1 MMLNIINKSGTVWF
15 KESQLAA
22 GCRIREFYTSKNQQA
37 WGSFN
42 RLNFIIMSKIKKKN
56 EVKRISQLTV
66 INPTAA
72 GIDVSDKEMMVAYPI
87 NSEQLE
93 VRVFE
98 CYTRDLHSIA
108 KVLKEKGVTTVA
120 MESTGVYWVSLF
132 LLLQNYGF
140 EVFLVNAK
148 HVKNV
153 TGRKDD
159 ESDAEW
165 IQKLHSCGLLSA
177 SFQPDNMTRTLRSLV
192 RHRKNLV
199 QTSSTYLN
207 RMQKALELMNIKL
220 HTVISDI
227 NGKTGTLI
235 IEAILAGE
243 RNPEVLADMRDKRI
257 KANREEIIKSLEGYW
272 TTEHLFELKQC
283 YNLYCIHQQMI
294 NECDLEIEKQLI
306 DNIASKNGGV
316 MPVIPKEKRKPSG
329 KNRISF
335 NLTSYL
341 KTVSGIDVTKVVG
354 INELSALT
362 IMSEVGTDMTK
373 WKTEHHFTSWLGLA
387 PNTKI
392 SGGKVI
398 SSKVKKKKHYAGQAF
413 RIAANSL
420 YKSQS
425 PLGDHFRRLKAKA
438 GAGKAVIATARKL
451 AIIYYKMIKNKE
463 AFNPNALIEYQQK
476 YKQLKINLL
485 KKKLSLLEV
494 A

>member
-1 MMLNIINKSGTVWF
+1 
-15 KESQLAA
+15 
-22 GCRIREFYTSKNQQA
+22 
-37 WGSFN
+37 
-42 RLNFIIMSKIKKKN
+42 MSKIKTKK
-56 EVKRISQLTV
+56 EEIRKISKLAV
-66 INPTAA
+66 INPKAA
-72 GIDVSDKEMMVAYPI
+72 GIDISDKEMMVAYPI
-87 NSEQLE
+87 NPEELE
-93 VRVFE
+93 VRAFE
-98 CYTRDLHSIA
+98 CFTRDLHTIA
-108 KVLKEKGVTTVA
+108 KTLKVYGVNTIA

-132 LLLQNYGF
+132 LLLQDYGF

-165 IQKLHSCGLLSA
+165 IQKLHSCGLLSP

-220 HTVISDI
+220 HTIISDI

-235 IEAILAGE
+235 IEAILDGE
-243 RNPEVLADMRDKRI
+243 RNPETLAEMRDKRI
-257 KANREEIIKSLEGYW
+257 KASKEEIIKSLEGYW
-272 TTEHLFELKQC
+272 ATEHLFELKQC
-283 YNLYCIHQQMI
+283 YSLYCQHQQSI
-294 NECDLEIEKQLI
+294 KECDLEIEKQLI
-306 DNIASKNGGV
+306 AQIAQKNKDV
-316 MPVIPKEKRKPSG
+316 LPEIEKVKRKPSR

-341 KTVSGIDVTKVVG
+341 KEISGVNVTEIMG

-362 IMSEVGTDMTK
+362 IMAEVGLDMSK

-392 SGGKVI
+392 SGGKQI
-398 SSKVKKKKHYAGQAF
+398 SSRIGKKKHHAGQAF

-420 YKSQS
+420 YASKS
-425 PLGDHFRRLKAKA
+425 PLGDHFRRLKIRT
-438 GAGKAVIATARKL
+438 GVGKAVVATARKL
-451 AIIYYKMIKNKE
+451 AIIYYKMIINKQS
-463 AFNPNALIEYQQK
+463 FNPDALVEYQEK
-476 YKQLKINLL
+476 YKKKKISQLKF
-485 KKKLSLLEV
+485 SLARLE
-494 A
+494 AA